1 MQFERFYAKV
11 LPAGKSIATWLIR
24 MVSFASRINIY
35 VKTLQ
40 ESRSLSL
47 TEFLEITRSA
57 QPAELLRFDWFNTP

>member
-1 MQFERFYAKV
+1 
-11 LPAGKSIATWLIR
+11 

-35 VKTLQ
+35 VKKLQ

-57 QPAELLRFDWFNTP
+57 QPAARFNTP